1 MHKVYI
7 SEFIKQVQSKGNH
20 KVQCSKFKVQS
31 KSNMR
36 ELIKE
41 IWSTSKRNKLR
52 TSLTGFAVAWG
63 IFMLIFLLGA
73 GNGLINAQLQ
83 QSTRFLA
90 NSMRVFPGE
99 TSKAYKGLKEGR
111 SITLNDRDILISN
124 QTYGQYVDD
133 VGGRLE
139 QYNVN
144 INYGDNYVAS
154 QSLVGVAP
162 THPKIDKTELIAG
175 RFINEIDMK
184 EQRKNVVLSR
194 SQAKELCKDYR
205 SLVGKNVKISNLNF
219 QVVGIYKDDESR
231 NNTEAFIAYSTIKTI
246 YAKGDDAGSLEF
258 TIKNL
263 KTREDNKQF
272 EKNYRASINNNHQA
286 APDDERTIWLWNRY
300 MDNIQMNQGIAI
312 MQTALWIVGLFT
324 LLSGIVGVSNIM
336 LITVKERTR
345 EFGVRKAIG
354 AKPWSILKLIITESI
369 IITSFFGYIG
379 MVCGVAA
386 NEIMDATIGHTTV
399 DTGLFKA
406 AMFVNPTVGLGTCIG
421 ATITIVIAG
430 TIAGLIPAIKAARI
444 RPIEALRAE

>member
-1 MHKVYI
+1 
-7 SEFIKQVQSKGNH
+7 
-20 KVQCSKFKVQS
+20 
-31 KSNMR
+31 MR

-111 SITLNDRDILISN
+111 SITLNDKDILISN
-124 QTYGQYVDD
+124 KTYGQYVDD

-286 APDDERTIWLWNRY
+286 ALDDERTIWLWNRY

-406 AMFVNPTVGLGTCIG
+406 AMFVNPTVGIGTCIG

>member
-1 MHKVYI
+1 
-7 SEFIKQVQSKGNH
+7 
-20 KVQCSKFKVQS
+20 
-31 KSNMR
+31 MR

-111 SITLNDRDILISN
+111 SITLNDKDILISN
-124 QTYGQYVDD
+124 KTYGQYIDD

-263 KTREDNKQF
+263 KTKEDNKQF

-300 MDNIQMNQGIAI
+300 VDNIQMNQGIAI

-406 AMFVNPTVGLGTCIG
+406 AMFVNPTVGIGTCIG

>member
-1 MHKVYI
+1 
-7 SEFIKQVQSKGNH
+7 
-20 KVQCSKFKVQS
+20 
-31 KSNMR
+31 MR

-111 SITLNDRDILISN
+111 SITLNDKDILISN
-124 QTYGQYVDD
+124 KTYGQYVDD

-421 ATITIVIAG
+421 ATIAIVIAG

>member
-1 MHKVYI
+1 
-7 SEFIKQVQSKGNH
+7 
-20 KVQCSKFKVQS
+20 
-31 KSNMR
+31 MR

-124 QTYGQYVDD
+124 ETYGQYVDD

-162 THPKIDKTELIAG
+162 THPKIDKTEMIAG

-205 SLVGKNVKISNLNF
+205 SLVGKNVKVNNLNF

-263 KTREDNKQF
+263 KTQEDNEKF

-286 APDDERTIWLWNRY
+286 APDDDRTVWLWNRY

-406 AMFVNPTVGLGTCIG
+406 AMFVNPTVGIGTCIG

>member
-1 MHKVYI
+1 
-7 SEFIKQVQSKGNH
+7 
-20 KVQCSKFKVQS
+20 
-31 KSNMR
+31 MR

-99 TSKAYKGLKEGR
+99 TFKAYKGLKEGR
-111 SITLNDRDILISN
+111 SITLNDKDILISN
-124 QTYGQYVDD
+124 KTYGQYVDD

-194 SQAKELCKDYR
+194 SQAKELCKDYH

-263 KTREDNKQF
+263 KTQEDNKQF

>member
-1 MHKVYI
+1 
-7 SEFIKQVQSKGNH
+7 
-20 KVQCSKFKVQS
+20 
-31 KSNMR
+31 MR

-111 SITLNDRDILISN
+111 SITLNDKDILISN
-124 QTYGQYVDD
+124 KTYDQYVDD

-231 NNTEAFIAYSTIKTI
+231 NNTEAFIAYSTVKII

-263 KTREDNKQF
+263 KTQEDNEQF

-286 APDDERTIWLWNRY
+286 APDDDRTIWLWNRY

-406 AMFVNPTVGLGTCIG
+406 AMFVNPTVGIGTCIG

>member
-1 MHKVYI
+1 
-7 SEFIKQVQSKGNH
+7 
-20 KVQCSKFKVQS
+20 
-31 KSNMR
+31 MR

-111 SITLNDRDILISN
+111 SITLNDKDILISN
-124 QTYGQYVDD
+124 KTYGQYVDD

-194 SQAKELCKDYR
+194 SQAKELCKDYH

-263 KTREDNKQF
+263 KTQEDNKQF

>member
-1 MHKVYI
+1 
-7 SEFIKQVQSKGNH
+7 
-20 KVQCSKFKVQS
+20 
-31 KSNMR
+31 MR

-184 EQRKNVVLSR
+184 DQRKNVVLSR
-194 SQAKELCKDYR
+194 SQAKELSKEYR

-263 KTREDNKQF
+263 KTQEDNEQF

-286 APDDERTIWLWNRY
+286 APDDDRTIWLWNRY

-386 NEIMDATIGHTTV
+386 NEIMDATIGHTTI

-421 ATITIVIAG
+421 ATIAIVIAG

>member
-1 MHKVYI
+1 
-7 SEFIKQVQSKGNH
+7 
-20 KVQCSKFKVQS
+20 
-31 KSNMR
+31 MR

-184 EQRKNVVLSR
+184 DQRKNVVLSR

-263 KTREDNKQF
+263 KTQEDNEKF

-286 APDDERTIWLWNRY
+286 APDDDRTIWLWNRY
-300 MDNIQMNQGIAI
+300 MDNIQMNQGIGI

-386 NEIMDATIGHTTV
+386 NEIMDATIGHTTI

-406 AMFVNPTVGLGTCIG
+406 AMFVNPTVGIGTCIG
-421 ATITIVIAG
+421 ATIAIVIAG

>member
-1 MHKVYI
+1 
-7 SEFIKQVQSKGNH
+7 
-20 KVQCSKFKVQS
+20 
-31 KSNMR
+31 MR

-111 SITLNDRDILISN
+111 SITLNDKDILISN
-124 QTYGQYVDD
+124 KTYGQYVDD

-162 THPKIDKTELIAG
+162 THPKIDKTEMIAG

-194 SQAKELCKDYR
+194 SQAKELSKDYR

-263 KTREDNKQF
+263 KTKEDNKQF

-300 MDNIQMNQGIAI
+300 VDNIQMNQGIAI

-406 AMFVNPTVGLGTCIG
+406 AMFVNPTVGIGTCIG

>member
-1 MHKVYI
+1 
-7 SEFIKQVQSKGNH
+7 
-20 KVQCSKFKVQS
+20 
-31 KSNMR
+31 MR

-144 INYGDNYVAS
+144 INYGNNYVAS

-231 NNTEAFIAYSTIKTI
+231 NNTDAFIAYSTIKTI

-263 KTREDNKQF
+263 KTQEDNEQF

-286 APDDERTIWLWNRY
+286 APDDDRTIWLWNRY

-421 ATITIVIAG
+421 ATIAIVIAG

>member
-1 MHKVYI
+1 MASARYKLSTINYQLKI
-7 SEFIKQVQSKGNH
+7 
-20 KVQCSKFKVQS
+20 
-31 KSNMR
+31 MR

-111 SITLNDRDILISN
+111 SITLNDKDILISN
-124 QTYGQYVDD
+124 KTYGQYVDD

-263 KTREDNKQF
+263 KTQEDNEQF

-286 APDDERTIWLWNRY
+286 APDDDRTVWLWNRY

-406 AMFVNPTVGLGTCIG
+406 AMFVNPTVGIGTCIG

>member
-1 MHKVYI
+1 
-7 SEFIKQVQSKGNH
+7 
-20 KVQCSKFKVQS
+20 
-31 KSNMR
+31 MR

-111 SITLNDRDILISN
+111 SITLNDKDILISN

-184 EQRKNVVLSR
+184 DQRKNVVLSR
-194 SQAKELCKDYR
+194 SQAKELSKDYR

-231 NNTEAFIAYSTIKTI
+231 NNTDAFIAYSTIKTI

-263 KTREDNKQF
+263 KTKEDNEQF

-386 NEIMDATIGHTTV
+386 NEIMNATIGHTTI

-406 AMFVNPTVGLGTCIG
+406 AMFVNPTVGISTCIG

>member
-1 MHKVYI
+1 MHMNSSLFTLHSSLL
-7 SEFIKQVQSKGNH
+7 SEV
-20 KVQCSKFKVQS
+20 
-31 KSNMR
+31 
-36 ELIKE
+36 
-41 IWSTSKRNKLR
+41 WSTSKRNKLR

-124 QTYGQYVDD
+124 ETYGQYVDD

-162 THPKIDKTELIAG
+162 THPKIDKTEMIAG

-263 KTREDNKQF
+263 KTKEDNEQF

-286 APDDERTIWLWNRY
+286 APDDDRTIWLWNRY

-406 AMFVNPTVGLGTCIG
+406 AMFVNPTVGIGTCIG

>member
-1 MHKVYI
+1 
-7 SEFIKQVQSKGNH
+7 
-20 KVQCSKFKVQS
+20 
-31 KSNMR
+31 MR

-111 SITLNDRDILISN
+111 SITLNDKDILISN
-124 QTYGQYVDD
+124 KTYGQYVDD

-184 EQRKNVVLSR
+184 DQRKNVVLSR

-263 KTREDNKQF
+263 KTQEDNEQF

-286 APDDERTIWLWNRY
+286 APDDDRTIWLWNRY

-421 ATITIVIAG
+421 ATIAIVIAG

>member
-1 MHKVYI
+1 MHMNSSLFTLRSSLL
-7 SEFIKQVQSKGNH
+7 SEV
-20 KVQCSKFKVQS
+20 
-31 KSNMR
+31 
-36 ELIKE
+36 
-41 IWSTSKRNKLR
+41 WSTSKRNKLR

-111 SITLNDRDILISN
+111 SITLNDKDILISN
-124 QTYGQYVDD
+124 KTYGQYVDD

-263 KTREDNKQF
+263 KTKEDNEKF

-286 APDDERTIWLWNRY
+286 APDDDRTIWLWNRY

-421 ATITIVIAG
+421 ATIAIVIAG

>member
-1 MHKVYI
+1 
-7 SEFIKQVQSKGNH
+7 
-20 KVQCSKFKVQS
+20 
-31 KSNMR
+31 MR

-111 SITLNDRDILISN
+111 SITLNDKDILISN
-124 QTYGQYVDD
+124 KTYGQYVDD

-194 SQAKELCKDYR
+194 SQAKELCKDYH

-263 KTREDNKQF
+263 KTQEDNEQF

-286 APDDERTIWLWNRY
+286 APDDDRTIWLWNRY

-386 NEIMDATIGHTTV
+386 NEIMDATIGHTTI

-406 AMFVNPTVGLGTCIG
+406 AMFVNPTVGIGTCIG

>member
-1 MHKVYI
+1 
-7 SEFIKQVQSKGNH
+7 
-20 KVQCSKFKVQS
+20 
-31 KSNMR
+31 MR

-111 SITLNDRDILISN
+111 SITLNDKDILISN
-124 QTYGQYVDD
+124 KTYGQYIDD

-162 THPKIDKTELIAG
+162 THPKIDKTEMIAG

-263 KTREDNKQF
+263 KTKEDNEQF

-406 AMFVNPTVGLGTCIG
+406 AMFVNPTVGIGTCIG

>member
-1 MHKVYI
+1 MHMNSSLFTLHSSLL
-7 SEFIKQVQSKGNH
+7 SEV
-20 KVQCSKFKVQS
+20 
-31 KSNMR
+31 
-36 ELIKE
+36 
-41 IWSTSKRNKLR
+41 WSTSKRNKLR

-111 SITLNDRDILISN
+111 SITLNDKDILISN
-124 QTYGQYVDD
+124 KTYGQYVDD

-139 QYNVN
+139 QNNVN

-231 NNTEAFIAYSTIKTI
+231 NNTEAFIAYSTVKII

-406 AMFVNPTVGLGTCIG
+406 AMFVNPTVGIGTCIG

-430 TIAGLIPAIKAARI
+430 TIAGVIPAIKAARI

>member
-1 MHKVYI
+1 
-7 SEFIKQVQSKGNH
+7 
-20 KVQCSKFKVQS
+20 
-31 KSNMR
+31 MR

-111 SITLNDRDILISN
+111 SITLNDKDILISN
-124 QTYGQYVDD
+124 KTYGQYVDD

-184 EQRKNVVLSR
+184 DQRKNVVLSR

-263 KTREDNKQF
+263 KTKEDNKQF

-286 APDDERTIWLWNRY
+286 APDDDRTIWLWNRY

-406 AMFVNPTVGLGTCIG
+406 AMFVNPTVGIGTCIG

>member
-1 MHKVYI
+1 
-7 SEFIKQVQSKGNH
+7 
-20 KVQCSKFKVQS
+20 
-31 KSNMR
+31 MR

-111 SITLNDRDILISN
+111 SITLNDKDILISN
-124 QTYGQYVDD
+124 KTYGQYVDD

-184 EQRKNVVLSR
+184 DQRKNVVLSR
-194 SQAKELCKDYR
+194 SQAKELSKDYR

-231 NNTEAFIAYSTIKTI
+231 NNTDAFIAYSTIKTI

-263 KTREDNKQF
+263 KTKEDNEQF

-300 MDNIQMNQGIAI
+300 VDNIQMNQGIAI

-406 AMFVNPTVGLGTCIG
+406 AMFVNPTVGIGTCIG

>member
-1 MHKVYI
+1 
-7 SEFIKQVQSKGNH
+7 
-20 KVQCSKFKVQS
+20 
-31 KSNMR
+31 MR

-111 SITLNDRDILISN
+111 SITLNDKDILISN
-124 QTYGQYVDD
+124 KTYGQYVDD

-263 KTREDNKQF
+263 KTQEDNEQF

-286 APDDERTIWLWNRY
+286 APDDDRTIWLWNRY

-406 AMFVNPTVGLGTCIG
+406 AMFVSPTVGLGTCIG

>member
-1 MHKVYI
+1 
-7 SEFIKQVQSKGNH
+7 
-20 KVQCSKFKVQS
+20 
-31 KSNMR
+31 MR

-263 KTREDNKQF
+263 KTQEDNKQF

-386 NEIMDATIGHTTV
+386 NEIMDATIGHTTI

-406 AMFVNPTVGLGTCIG
+406 AMFVNPTVGIGTCIG
-421 ATITIVIAG
+421 ATIAIVIAG

>member
-1 MHKVYI
+1 
-7 SEFIKQVQSKGNH
+7 
-20 KVQCSKFKVQS
+20 
-31 KSNMR
+31 MR

-111 SITLNDRDILISN
+111 SITLNDKDILISN
-124 QTYGQYVDD
+124 KTYGQYVDD

-162 THPKIDKTELIAG
+162 THPKIDKTEMIAG

-231 NNTEAFIAYSTIKTI
+231 NNTEAFTAYSTVKII

-263 KTREDNKQF
+263 KTQEDNEQF

-286 APDDERTIWLWNRY
+286 APDDDRTIWLWNRY

-406 AMFVNPTVGLGTCIG
+406 AMFVNPTVGIGTCIG

>member
-1 MHKVYI
+1 
-7 SEFIKQVQSKGNH
+7 
-20 KVQCSKFKVQS
+20 
-31 KSNMR
+31 MR

-124 QTYGQYVDD
+124 KTYGQYVDD

-406 AMFVNPTVGLGTCIG
+406 AMFVNPTVGIGTCIG
-421 ATITIVIAG
+421 ATIAIVIAG
-430 TIAGLIPAIKAARI
+430 TIAGVIPAIKAARI